1 MKPSDSIWLDGKL
14 VPWDSA
20 TVHVTAHSLHYGN
33 AVFEGIRAYG
43 TPKGPAI
50 LQLRRHVRRMFQS
63 CSVLDM
69 EIPFS
74 PEEIERAIVET
85 VSHNG
90 HAACYIRPLVFR
102 GAGPLGVLPKGNP
115 IQVMIATWEWDSL
128 HGAGSVE
135 QGVDV
140 GFSSWRR
147 MAPGTHP
154 SMAKASGNYLNSQL
168 VVQEAIRHGYS
179 EGLVLDVDGYLS
191 EGSGENVFLMQ
202 DGKLLTPPVGN
213 SILAGI
219 TRGMVLD
226 LCDELGIP
234 LKEARIPRET
244 VHFSDEMFMTGTA
257 AEITPVRSVDG
268 MVFPAGAPGPVTKRL
283 QDEFFAIVKGESPD
297 RHGWLT
303 HVAEASS

>member
-1 MKPSDSIWLDGKL
+1 
-14 VPWDSA
+14 
-20 TVHVTAHSLHYGN
+20 
-33 AVFEGIRAYG
+33 
-43 TPKGPAI
+43 
-50 LQLRRHVRRMFQS
+50 MFQS

-69 EIPFS
+69 EIPFT

-90 HAACYIRPLVFR
+90 HAACYVRPLVFR

-135 QGVDV
+135 NGVDV

-202 DGKLLTPPVGN
+202 DGKLLTLPVGN

-219 TRGMVLD
+219 TRGMVVD
-226 LCDELGIP
+226 LCGELDPAEGGADP
-234 LKEARIPRET
+234 SRDGALLRRDVHDRHRRRDHPRAQR
-244 VHFSDEMFMTGTA
+244 G
-257 AEITPVRSVDG
+257 RDG
-268 MVFPAGAPGPVTKRL
+268 LPGRAPGPVTKRL

>member
-1 MKPSDSIWLDGKL
+1 
-14 VPWDSA
+14 
-20 TVHVTAHSLHYGN
+20 
-33 AVFEGIRAYG
+33 
-43 TPKGPAI
+43 
-50 LQLRRHVRRMFQS
+50 MFQS

-69 EIPFS
+69 EIPFT

-179 EGLVLDVDGYLS
+179 RGPRARRGRLPLRGQRRERLPHAGREAADPARRQLHPGGHHARDGRGPLRRARDPAEGGADPSRNGALLRRDVHDRHR
-191 EGSGENVFLMQ
+191 
-202 DGKLLTPPVGN
+202 
-213 SILAGI
+213 
-219 TRGMVLD
+219 RGD
-226 LCDELGIP
+226 
-234 LKEARIPRET
+234 
-244 VHFSDEMFMTGTA
+244 H
-257 AEITPVRSVDG
+257 PVRSVDG
-268 MVFPAGAPGPVTKRL
+268 MAFPRRRAGAGDQALCRT
-283 QDEFFAIVKGESPD
+283 
-297 RHGWLT
+297 
-303 HVAEASS
+303 SSSRS